1 MAYNLQSLNVASL
14 DFTEI
19 KSSLTN
25 FLKQQTDLSD
35 LDFDNNASAVNML
48 INILATATAYN
59 GVYSQYGY
67 LNSFATTTTTLQ
79 SLLGIASNNSVL
91 LEPTKTAFS
100 TRTITTAAGSTLA
113 AYTAFTAI
121 SPNGSELFFY
131 NKDAVPANTTAAV
144 TLYCGTVIS
153 YTEFDYDTQSI
164 DVPYTI
170 DPDTLTFEV
179 TNITTGSKEIWTRV
193 TDISKANTGNEKHY
207 AVINSNLGYT
217 LTTNIPTAQ
226 QITTQYTVVVT
237 GIISSGSAGNSSIIQ
252 QKTGVTFNTQS
263 IPSNG
268 YDTFS
273 LAEAKTQLKFKAI
286 GRERCVTINDYKNAI
301 MDSGLSYTDTESNIT
316 VQNGDVPG
324 QVKVYVAGMG
334 LNDQAILLFYLSA
347 RSLVG
352 IQVTYGL

>member
-1 MAYNLQSLNVASL
+1 
-14 DFTEI
+14 
-19 KSSLTN
+19 
-25 FLKQQTDLSD
+25 
-35 LDFDNNASAVNML
+35 
-48 INILATATAYN
+48 
-59 GVYSQYGY
+59 
-67 LNSFATTTTTLQ
+67 
-79 SLLGIASNNSVL
+79 
-91 LEPTKTAFS
+91 
-100 TRTITTAAGSTLA
+100 
-113 AYTAFTAI
+113 
-121 SPNGSELFFY
+121 
-131 NKDAVPANTTAAV
+131 
-144 TLYCGTVIS
+144 
-153 YTEFDYDTQSI
+153 
-164 DVPYTI
+164 
-170 DPDTLTFEV
+170 
-179 TNITTGSKEIWTRV
+179 
-193 TDISKANTGNEKHY
+193 
-207 AVINSNLGYT
+207 
-217 LTTNIPTAQ
+217 
-226 QITTQYTVVVT
+226 VVT

-334 LNDQAILLFYLSA
+334 LNDQSILLFYLSA